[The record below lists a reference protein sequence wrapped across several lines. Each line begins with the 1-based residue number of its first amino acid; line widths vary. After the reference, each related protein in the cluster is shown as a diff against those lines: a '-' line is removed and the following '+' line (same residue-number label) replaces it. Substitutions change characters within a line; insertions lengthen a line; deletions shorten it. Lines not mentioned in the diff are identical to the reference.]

1 MGRNRRLSSMASEE
15 KEEKKR
21 DRREGEEG
29 GGFFGKF
36 LAFFLGIL
44 IGIIIPI
51 AGVAGVAYI
60 VWNKPAKETV
70 NLIDGSGNLYN
81 TIFDPVD
88 GFINPDYADKLVGEL
103 LQDTASAVQAIS
115 NGGSMAD
122 IAKISPKVGKAV
134 DALVEQTDFYGLG
147 ITRDEV
153 LAKPVGELLPYLQDK
168 IDHAPLGNL
177 LQGNSGK
184 EITDPM
190 LLTICFGSPLH
201 YKKVSSENN
210 VTYEM
215 LQITYVYKEDK
226 MYDINGTL
234 EKGQFNEETKV
245 FTLENGTVYYLALD
259 PERENTYLAFEDE
272 ARKIPV
278 KYPYTTIANLTE
290 NPSGMVDG
298 IYLCD
303 AMGINKDSDP
313 MLISLAYGVKGE
325 HYEIQDG
332 EIVMKEGCNP
342 RTIGELKDHSEDI
355 INDITLADAMG
366 IDKDSHPILISLAY
380 GTKEKDYNLNGD
392 TFDMLGDS
400 KPRTIGDLSTNSD
413 ELINGV
419 HLTDII
425 APKADSA
432 ITMYLLYGREDIHWA
447 KDGDKVIPL
456 EKKIAIAGVK
466 AYNEW
471 GEPLDG
477 TVVDKSTYYEYTDTT
492 GNVFH
497 CLPMTN
503 PEKKIKTTDGG
514 EAKLCILANTE
525 NVSVGKY
532 EPTTLGAFSEDDHL
546 GSITNRMTLGE
557 IVGKTTAEKNFLL
570 KHVQDETIS
579 SLPTAITEL
588 TVNEV
593 FSDKVYSNPGAAPA
607 DRILTGTWAY
617 LLKDPTTGKEV
628 ECKLNEIET
637 LVNNMTQNVQ
647 TASLTQLRADNMLTV
662 TTEEGQPDPLS
673 ASIAKTDLFVA
684 GSKETLGDLNIN
696 ELFSL
701 VSSLLSKS

>member
-1 MGRNRRLSSMASEE
+1 MASEE
-15 KEEKKR
+15 KEAKKR
-21 DRREGEEG
+21 ERREGEEG

-44 IGIIIPI
+44 IGIVIPI

-88 GFINPDYADKLVGEL
+88 GFINPDYADKLVSEL
-103 LQDTASAVQAIS
+103 LTDAANAVQAIS
-115 NGGSMAD
+115 EGGSLAD

-177 LQGNSGK
+177 LQGNSGE

-201 YKKVSSENN
+201 YKKVSAGNN

-215 LQITYVYKEDK
+215 LQITYVYKDDK
-226 MYDINGTL
+226 MYDINGTW

-245 FTLENGTVYYLALD
+245 FTLANGTVYYLGLD

-272 ARKIPV
+272 ARTIPV
-278 KYPYTTIANLTE
+278 KYPYTTIANLTD

-313 MLISLAYGVKGE
+313 MLISLAYGVEGE
-325 HYEIQDG
+325 HYEIQNG
-332 EIVMKEGCNP
+332 EIVMKEGYRP

-355 INDITLADAMG
+355 IDDITLADAMG
-366 IDKDSHPILISLAY
+366 IDKNSHPILISLAY
-380 GTKEKDYNLNGD
+380 GAEGKDYNLNGD
-392 TFDMLGDS
+392 TFEMLGDS
-400 KPRTIGDLSTNSD
+400 KPRTIGDLSANSD

-425 APKADSA
+425 EPKADSA
-432 ITMYLLYGREDIHWA
+432 ITMYLLYGREGIHWA

-456 EKKIAIAGVK
+456 EKKIAILDAK

-477 TVVDKSTYYEYTDTT
+477 TVVDKNTYYEYTDTT
-492 GNVFH
+492 GTVFH
-497 CLPMTN
+497 CLPMD

-514 EAKLCILANTE
+514 EAKLCILADTE

-557 IVGKTTAEKNFLL
+557 IVGSDADNNYLL
-570 KHVQDETIS
+570 KHVKDETIK
-579 SLPTAITEL
+579 SLPNAINNLAIVDVYQDQIFEEDGVTPKSTWKYLLDSGEEGVPFGSHKDGEEIKKYTINDITILVENMTKNVQKQSLFTLRKDGILTNESADDEMLQTPLTTFSAIGYAPPQDANQIGDL
-588 TVNEV
+588 TVNQL
-593 FSDKVYSNPGAAPA
+593 F
-607 DRILTGTWAY
+607 
-617 LLKDPTTGKEV
+617 
-628 ECKLNEIET
+628 T
-637 LVNNMTQNVQ
+637 LV
-647 TASLTQLRADNMLTV
+647 
-662 TTEEGQPDPLS
+662 
-673 ASIAKTDLFVA
+673 
-684 GSKETLGDLNIN
+684 
-696 ELFSL
+696 
-701 VSSLLSKS
+701 SLLVKNFTS